1 MLYHEAKKE
10 AIAIHEKAAR
20 KYNEIYEHTKWLCE
34 KLYDT
39 RRESLRMIGEAE
51 ELINSIA
58 KTPKEFGEKL
68 QMIFAERE
76 KFHATEEFAMQ
87 ASEESKKMGLSA
99 AAGVAGG
106 AAVASMAPTAMMW
119 VATTFGTAS
128 TGTAIS
134 SLSGAVATKAA
145 LAWLGGGALSAG
157 GAGIAGGQALLALAG
172 PIGWGIAGT
181 SVGLS
186 AIFQG
191 HKNKEL
197 AEKAVQEAQKIT
209 VAGTELKETSE
220 SINDL
225 QQKTLLLHGK
235 LSDALVRE
243 QKYHGADYETLAE
256 EEQLGLGAFVNNTLA
271 LAELLNKTV

>member
-10 AIAIHEKAAR
+10 AIAIHERAAQ

-39 RRESLRMIGEAE
+39 RRESVRMIGEAE

-68 QMIFAERE
+68 QMISAESE
-76 KFHATEEFAMQ
+76 KFRATEEFAMR
-87 ASEESKKMGLSA
+87 ASEESKKMGLGA

-145 LAWLGGGALSAG
+145 LAWLGGTERRRCWSS
-157 GAGIAGGQALLALAG
+157 
-172 PIGWGIAGT
+172 GWPGVISFGR
-181 SVGLS
+181 SHWL
-186 AIFQG
+186 G
-191 HKNKEL
+191 HCRDICWPDSNFPRSKE
-197 AEKAVQEAQKIT
+197 
-209 VAGTELKETSE
+209 
-220 SINDL
+220 
-225 QQKTLLLHGK
+225 
-235 LSDALVRE
+235 
-243 QKYHGADYETLAE
+243 
-256 EEQLGLGAFVNNTLA
+256 
-271 LAELLNKTV
+271 